1 MFLAP
6 FRRNNLIINFLSFV
20 NSSHLVTLRSSD
32 FNRFALLC
40 FAFGRFWFPSSSHAR
55 VRKKEDDDDDSFS
68 SRKQLRWD
76 DNDDARRRR
85 STREKESIKE

>member
-20 NSSHLVTLRSSD
+20 NSSHLVTLRSQILT
-32 FNRFALLC
+32 ALLC
-40 FAFGRFWFPSSSHAR
+40 FALLVAFGFIIIPRASE
-55 VRKKEDDDDDSFS
+55 KKEDDDDDSFS

-76 DNDDARRRR
+76 DNNDARRRKYK
-85 STREKESIKE
+85 EKESIK